1 MELIFIAGGAL
12 LALLFLLAQSL
23 SKGVGTVGG
32 ALKQIGLFVLQKNP
46 PGLVD
51 IFDDKD
57 GSGSRTWMNFGM
69 LWLVFATLLGFLM
82 GWHTY
87 DPTALDSLASVGW
100 SYDDGSSLK
109 DATLNFLSIAL
120 LYGLVGSGMVA
131 AARNGNG
138 RLASEANA
146 SMVALLLSVVLLATY
161 ILPFIFGFLD
171 IDTSENPIRTVL
183 YSLETLAVGLLLVPV
198 FINILITAANR
209 GEQELQTSVW
219 FLIMGIA
226 AYILSML
233 YMFFGE
239 LADATQMVWL
249 AERVA
254 YGWVPLALMFS
265 VGYHV
270 IPMTAKQPIWSGSLR
285 GASMLLLFITIPPF
299 FMTDASASNFVT
311 NLGAILLTLGVLPI
325 FAASINLLM
334 TASSGL
340 SAVVKQPGAIAASMA
355 FIALPFFAIGGYFT
369 AMDTFVGTGEL
380 GTMGDIVNMSMLF
393 TVGGL
398 LVLAGAFTNY
408 PNAIGKSLATPSTA
422 TLATWLV
429 FVGGVASTLTYLT
442 GEFTANAVA
451 ASEIEDVVA
460 NNGGFY
466 LTGAALFYLAAIGAI
481 LSTMVVIRTG
491 IASTGRSLDVNDVSD
506 VATYTLTSG
515 SSTTIRDLIGRG
527 VGVDTTLVVSET
539 EANEGGSTVIAVDS
553 ALHNDEVKEFPTT
566 ASTVMVEF
574 VQYLTNTNQSVF
586 ELFRS
591 MDLDDSGKIDSQE
604 FLAALEASDVEALS
618 SIEAAELVE
627 SMDLDGDGELNL
639 PELDIAIAQIKRD
652 HDIVAA
658 QEEE

>member
-12 LALLFLLAQSL
+12 LTLLFLLSQAL

-51 IFDDKD
+51 IFDDRD

-109 DATLNFLSIAL
+109 DATLNFLTIAL

-131 AARNGNG
+131 TARNGNG

-146 SMVALLLSVVLLATY
+146 SMVALLLSVALLATY

-171 IDTSENPIRTVL
+171 IDTSENPVKTIL

-198 FINILITAANR
+198 FINVLITAANR

-233 YMFFGE
+233 FMFFGE
-239 LADATQMVWL
+239 LAGATQMVWL

-270 IPMTAKQPIWSGSLR
+270 VPMTAKQPIWSGSLR

-340 SAVVKQPGAIAASMA
+340 SAVVKQPGAIAATMA
-355 FIALPFFAIGGYFT
+355 FLVFPFFAIGGYFT

-380 GTMGDIVNMSMLF
+380 GTMGDIVNMSMMF

-398 LVLAGAFTNY
+398 LVLAGVFTNY

-422 TLATWLV
+422 TLATWMVL
-429 FVGGVASTLTYLT
+429 VGGVASTLTYLT

-451 ASEIEDVVA
+451 TSEIEDVVA

-466 LTGAALFYLAAIGAI
+466 LTGAALFYLAAIGTI

-491 IASTGRSLDVNDVSD
+491 IASTGRSMDVNDVSD
-506 VATYTLTSG
+506 VSTYTLTSG

-553 ALHNDEVKEFPTT
+553 ALHNDEVKEFPPT
-566 ASTVMVEF
+566 ASSVMVEF

-591 MDLDDSGKIDSQE
+591 MDLDDSGKIDSRE
-604 FLAALEASDVEALS
+604 FLAALESSDVDALS
-618 SIEAAELVE
+618 SMEAAELVE

>member
-1 MELIFIAGGAL
+1 MELIFIAGGVL
-12 LALLFLLAQSL
+12 LTLLFLLAQSL

-32 ALKQIGLFVLQKNP
+32 ALKQVGLFVLQKNP

-183 YSLETLAVGLLLVPV
+183 YSLETLAVGLLLIPV

-442 GEFTANAVA
+442 GEFTSNAVA

-491 IASTGRSLDVNDVSD
+491 IASTGRSIEVNDVSD

-591 MDLDDSGKIDSQE
+591 MDLDDSGKIDSRE
-604 FLAALEASDVEALS
+604 FQAALEASDVEALS
-618 SIEAAELVE
+618 SLEAAELVE

>member
-1 MELIFIAGGAL
+1 
-12 LALLFLLAQSL
+12 
-23 SKGVGTVGG
+23 
-32 ALKQIGLFVLQKNP
+32 
-46 PGLVD
+46 
-51 IFDDKD
+51 
-57 GSGSRTWMNFGM
+57 
-69 LWLVFATLLGFLM
+69 M

-219 FLIMGIA
+219 FLIMAIA

-233 YMFFGE
+233 SMFFGE

-270 IPMTAKQPIWSGSLR
+270 IPMAAKQPIWSGSLR

-340 SAVVKQPGAIAASMA
+340 SAVVKQPGAVAASMA

-491 IASTGRSLDVNDVSD
+491 IASTGRSIEVNDVSD

-566 ASTVMVEF
+566 ASSVMVEF
-574 VQYLTNTNQSVF
+574 VQYLANTNQSVF
-586 ELFRS
+586 ELFRN
-591 MDLDDSGKIDSQE
+591 MDLDDSGKIDSRE

-618 SIEAAELVE
+618 SMEAAELVE

-652 HDIVAA
+652 HNIVAA

>member
-12 LALLFLLAQSL
+12 LVLLFLLAQSL

-233 YMFFGE
+233 FMFFGE

-398 LVLAGAFTNY
+398 LVLAGVFTNY
-408 PNAIGKSLATPSTA
+408 PNAIGKPLATPSTA
-422 TLATWLV
+422 TLATWLI

-460 NNGGFY
+460 DNGGFY

-491 IASTGRSLDVNDVSD
+491 IASTGRSIEVNDVSD

-591 MDLDDSGKIDSQE
+591 MDLDDSGKIDSRE
-604 FLAALEASDVEALS
+604 FLAALETSDVEALS

>member
-1 MELIFIAGGAL
+1 MELIFIAGGVL
-12 LALLFLLAQSL
+12 LTLLFLLAQSL

-32 ALKQIGLFVLQKNP
+32 ALKQVGLFVLQKNP

-183 YSLETLAVGLLLVPV
+183 YSLETLAVGLLLIPV

-442 GEFTANAVA
+442 GEFTSNAVA

-491 IASTGRSLDVNDVSD
+491 IASTGRSIEVNDVSD

-591 MDLDDSGKIDSQE
+591 MDLDDSGKIDSRE

-618 SIEAAELVE
+618 SMEAAELVE

>member
-12 LALLFLLAQSL
+12 LTLLLLLSQAL

-32 ALKQIGLFVLQKNP
+32 ALKQIGLFILQKNP

-109 DATLNFLSIAL
+109 DATLNFLTIAL

-171 IDTSENPIRTVL
+171 IDTSENPFKTIL

-198 FINILITAANR
+198 FINVLITAANR

-239 LADATQMVWL
+239 LAGATQMVWL

-270 IPMTAKQPIWSGSLR
+270 VPMTAKQPIWSGSLR

-340 SAVVKQPGAIAASMA
+340 SAVVKQPGAIAATMA
-355 FIALPFFAIGGYFT
+355 FLVFPFFAIGGYFT

-380 GTMGDIVNMSMLF
+380 GTMGDIVNMSMMF

-398 LVLAGAFTNY
+398 LVLAGVFTNY
-408 PNAIGKSLATPSTA
+408 PNAIGKPLATPSTA
-422 TLATWLV
+422 TLATWMVL
-429 FVGGVASTLTYLT
+429 VGGVASTLTYLT
-442 GEFTANAVA
+442 GEFTANAIA
-451 ASEIEDVVA
+451 TSEIEDVVA

-466 LTGAALFYLAAIGAI
+466 LTGAALFYLAAIGTI

-491 IASTGRSLDVNDVSD
+491 IASTGRSMDVNDVSD
-506 VATYTLTSG
+506 VSTYTLTSG

-539 EANEGGSTVIAVDS
+539 EENEGGSTVIAVDS
-553 ALHNDEVKEFPTT
+553 ALHNDEVKEFPPT
-566 ASTVMVEF
+566 ASSVMVEF

-591 MDLDDSGKIDSQE
+591 MDLDDSGKIDSRE
-604 FLAALEASDVEALS
+604 FLAALEGSDINALS
-618 SIEAAELVE
+618 SMEAAELVE

>member
-12 LALLFLLAQSL
+12 LTLLFLLSQAL

-32 ALKQIGLFVLQKNP
+32 ALKQIGLFILQKNP

-51 IFDDKD
+51 IFDDRD

-109 DATLNFLSIAL
+109 DATLNFLTIAL

-171 IDTSENPIRTVL
+171 IDTSENPVKTIL

-198 FINILITAANR
+198 FINVLITAANR

-233 YMFFGE
+233 FMFFGE
-239 LADATQMVWL
+239 LAGATQMVWL

-270 IPMTAKQPIWSGSLR
+270 VPMTAKQPIWSGSLR

-340 SAVVKQPGAIAASMA
+340 SAVVKQPGAIAATMA
-355 FIALPFFAIGGYFT
+355 FLVFPFFAIGGYFT

-380 GTMGDIVNMSMLF
+380 GTMGDIVNMSMMF

-398 LVLAGAFTNY
+398 LVLAGVFTNY

-422 TLATWLV
+422 TLATWMVL
-429 FVGGVASTLTYLT
+429 VGGVASTLTYLT

-451 ASEIEDVVA
+451 TSEIEDVVA

-466 LTGAALFYLAAIGAI
+466 LTGAALFYLAAIGTI

-491 IASTGRSLDVNDVSD
+491 IASTGRSMDVNDVSD
-506 VATYTLTSG
+506 VSTYTLTSG

-539 EANEGGSTVIAVDS
+539 EENEGGSTVIAVDS
-553 ALHNDEVKEFPTT
+553 ALHNDEVKEFPPT
-566 ASTVMVEF
+566 ASSVMVEF

-604 FLAALEASDVEALS
+604 FLAALESSDVDALS
-618 SIEAAELVE
+618 SMEAAELVE

>member
-12 LALLFLLAQSL
+12 LTLLLLLSQAL

-32 ALKQIGLFVLQKNP
+32 ALKQIGLFILQKNP

-109 DATLNFLSIAL
+109 DATLNFLTIAL

-171 IDTSENPIRTVL
+171 IDTSENPFKTIL

-198 FINILITAANR
+198 FINVLITAANR

-239 LADATQMVWL
+239 LAGATQMVWL

-270 IPMTAKQPIWSGSLR
+270 VPMTAKQPIWSGSLR

-340 SAVVKQPGAIAASMA
+340 SAVVKQPGAIAATMA
-355 FIALPFFAIGGYFT
+355 FLVFPFFAIGGYFT

-380 GTMGDIVNMSMLF
+380 GTMGDIVNMSMMF

-398 LVLAGAFTNY
+398 LVLAGVFTNY
-408 PNAIGKSLATPSTA
+408 PNAIGKPLATPSTA
-422 TLATWLV
+422 TLATWMVL
-429 FVGGVASTLTYLT
+429 VGGVASTLTYLT

-451 ASEIEDVVA
+451 TSEIEDVVA

-466 LTGAALFYLAAIGAI
+466 LTGAALFYLAAIGTI

-491 IASTGRSLDVNDVSD
+491 IASTGRSMDVNDVSD
-506 VATYTLTSG
+506 VSTYTLTSG

-539 EANEGGSTVIAVDS
+539 EENEGGSTVIAVDS
-553 ALHNDEVKEFPTT
+553 ALHNDEVKEFPPT
-566 ASTVMVEF
+566 ASSVMVEF

-591 MDLDDSGKIDSQE
+591 MDLDDSGKIDSRE

>member
-12 LALLFLLAQSL
+12 LTLLLLLSQAL

-32 ALKQIGLFVLQKNP
+32 ALKQIGLFILQKNP

-109 DATLNFLSIAL
+109 DATLNFLTIAL

-171 IDTSENPIRTVL
+171 IDTSENPFKTIL

-198 FINILITAANR
+198 FINVLITAANR

-239 LADATQMVWL
+239 LAGATQMVWL

-270 IPMTAKQPIWSGSLR
+270 VPMTAKQPIWSGSLR

-340 SAVVKQPGAIAASMA
+340 SAVVKQPGAIAATMA
-355 FIALPFFAIGGYFT
+355 FLVFPFFAIGGYFT

-380 GTMGDIVNMSMLF
+380 GTMGDIVNMSMMF

-398 LVLAGAFTNY
+398 LVLAGVFTNY
-408 PNAIGKSLATPSTA
+408 PNAIGKPLATPSTA
-422 TLATWLV
+422 TLATWMVL
-429 FVGGVASTLTYLT
+429 VGGVASTLTYLT

-451 ASEIEDVVA
+451 TSEIEDVVA

-466 LTGAALFYLAAIGAI
+466 LTGAALFYLAAIGTI

-491 IASTGRSLDVNDVSD
+491 IASTGRSMDVNDVSD
-506 VATYTLTSG
+506 VSTYTLTSG

-539 EANEGGSTVIAVDS
+539 EENEGGSTVIAVDS
-553 ALHNDEVKEFPTT
+553 ALHNDEVKEFPPT
-566 ASTVMVEF
+566 ASSVMVEF

-591 MDLDDSGKIDSQE
+591 MDLDDSGKIDSRE
-604 FLAALEASDVEALS
+604 FLAALEGSDIDALS
-618 SIEAAELVE
+618 SMEAAELVE

>member
-219 FLIMGIA
+219 FLIMAIA

-270 IPMTAKQPIWSGSLR
+270 IPMAAKQPIWSGSLR

-340 SAVVKQPGAIAASMA
+340 SAVVKQPGAVAASMA

-408 PNAIGKSLATPSTA
+408 PNAIGKPLATPSTA

-442 GEFTANAVA
+442 GEFTANAVT

-491 IASTGRSLDVNDVSD
+491 IASTGRSIEVNDVSD

-566 ASTVMVEF
+566 ASSVMVEF
-574 VQYLTNTNQSVF
+574 VQYLANTNQSVF
-586 ELFRS
+586 ELFRN
-591 MDLDDSGKIDSQE
+591 MDLDDSGKIDSRE
-604 FLAALEASDVEALS
+604 FLAALQASDVEALS
-618 SIEAAELVE
+618 SMEAAELVE

-652 HDIVAA
+652 HNIVAA

>member
-12 LALLFLLAQSL
+12 LTLLFLLSQAL

-51 IFDDKD
+51 IFDDRD

-109 DATLNFLSIAL
+109 DATLNFLTIAL

-171 IDTSENPIRTVL
+171 IDTSENPFKTIL

-233 YMFFGE
+233 FMFFGE
-239 LADATQMVWL
+239 LAGATQMVWL
-249 AERVA
+249 SERVA

-270 IPMTAKQPIWSGSLR
+270 VPMTAKQPIWSGSLR

-340 SAVVKQPGAIAASMA
+340 SAVVKQPGAIAATMA
-355 FIALPFFAIGGYFT
+355 FLVFPFFAIGGYFT

-380 GTMGDIVNMSMLF
+380 GTMGDIVNMSMMF

-398 LVLAGAFTNY
+398 LVLAGVFTNY

-422 TLATWLV
+422 TLATWMVL
-429 FVGGVASTLTYLT
+429 VGGVASTLTYLT

-451 ASEIEDVVA
+451 TSEIEDVVA

-466 LTGAALFYLAAIGAI
+466 LTGAALFYLAAIGTI

-491 IASTGRSLDVNDVSD
+491 IASTGRSMDVNDVSD
-506 VATYTLTSG
+506 VSTYTLTSG

-553 ALHNDEVKEFPTT
+553 ALHNDEVKEFPPT
-566 ASTVMVEF
+566 ASSVMVEF

-591 MDLDDSGKIDSQE
+591 MDLDDSGKIDSRE
-604 FLAALEASDVEALS
+604 FLAALESSDVDALS
-618 SIEAAELVE
+618 SMEAAELVE

-652 HDIVAA
+652 HGIVAA

>member
-12 LALLFLLAQSL
+12 LTLLLLLSQAL

-32 ALKQIGLFVLQKNP
+32 ALKQIGLFILQKNP

-109 DATLNFLSIAL
+109 DATLNFLTIAL

-171 IDTSENPIRTVL
+171 IDTSENPFKTIL

-198 FINILITAANR
+198 FINVLITAANR

-239 LADATQMVWL
+239 LAGATQMVWL

-270 IPMTAKQPIWSGSLR
+270 VPMTAKQPIWSGSLR

-340 SAVVKQPGAIAASMA
+340 SAVVKQPGAIAATMA
-355 FIALPFFAIGGYFT
+355 FLVFPFFAIGGYFT

-380 GTMGDIVNMSMLF
+380 GTMGDIVNMSMMF

-398 LVLAGAFTNY
+398 LVLAGVFTNY
-408 PNAIGKSLATPSTA
+408 PNAIGKPLATPSTA
-422 TLATWLV
+422 TLATWMVL
-429 FVGGVASTLTYLT
+429 VGGVASTLTYLT

-451 ASEIEDVVA
+451 TSEIEDVVA

-466 LTGAALFYLAAIGAI
+466 LTGAALFYLAAIGTI

-491 IASTGRSLDVNDVSD
+491 IASTGRSMDVNDVSD
-506 VATYTLTSG
+506 VSTYTLTSG

-539 EANEGGSTVIAVDS
+539 EENEGGSTVIAVDS
-553 ALHNDEVKEFPTT
+553 ALHNDEVKEFPPT
-566 ASTVMVEF
+566 ASSVMVEF

-591 MDLDDSGKIDSQE
+591 MDLDDSGKIDSRE
-604 FLAALEASDVEALS
+604 FLAALEGSDINALS
-618 SIEAAELVE
+618 SMEAAELVE

>member
-1 MELIFIAGGAL
+1 MDLIFIAGGAL
-12 LALLFLLAQSL
+12 LTLLFLLSQAL

-32 ALKQIGLFVLQKNP
+32 ALKQIGLFILQKNP

-51 IFDDKD
+51 IFDDRD

-109 DATLNFLSIAL
+109 DATLNFLTIAL

-171 IDTSENPIRTVL
+171 IDTSENPFKTIL

-198 FINILITAANR
+198 FINVLITAANR

-233 YMFFGE
+233 FMFFGE
-239 LADATQMVWL
+239 LAGATQMVWL

-270 IPMTAKQPIWSGSLR
+270 VPMTAKQPIWSGSLR

-340 SAVVKQPGAIAASMA
+340 SAVVKQPGAIAATMA
-355 FIALPFFAIGGYFT
+355 FLVFPFFAIGGYFT

-398 LVLAGAFTNY
+398 LVLAGVFTNY

-422 TLATWLV
+422 TLSTWMVL
-429 FVGGVASTLTYLT
+429 VGGVTSTLTYLT

-451 ASEIEDVVA
+451 TSEIEDVVA

-466 LTGAALFYLAAIGAI
+466 LTGAALFYLAAIGTI

-491 IASTGRSLDVNDVSD
+491 IASTGRSMDVNDVSD
-506 VATYTLTSG
+506 VSTYTLTSG

-553 ALHNDEVKEFPTT
+553 ALQNDEVKEFPTT
-566 ASTVMVEF
+566 ASSVMVEF
-574 VQYLTNTNQSVF
+574 VQYLTNTNQSVL
-586 ELFRS
+586 ELFQS
-591 MDLDDSGKIDSQE
+591 MELDDSGKIDSRE
-604 FLAALEASDVEALS
+604 FLAALESSDIDALS
-618 SIEAAELVE
+618 SMEGVELVE

>member
-1 MELIFIAGGAL
+1 MDLIFIAGGAL
-12 LALLFLLAQSL
+12 LTLLFLLSQAL

-32 ALKQIGLFVLQKNP
+32 ALKQIGLFILQKNP

-51 IFDDKD
+51 IFDDRD

-109 DATLNFLSIAL
+109 DATLNFLTIAL

-171 IDTSENPIRTVL
+171 IDTSENPFKTIL

-198 FINILITAANR
+198 FINVLITAANR

-233 YMFFGE
+233 FMFFGE
-239 LADATQMVWL
+239 LAGATQMVWL

-270 IPMTAKQPIWSGSLR
+270 VPMTAKQPIWSGSLR
-285 GASMLLLFITIPPF
+285 GASMLMLFITIPPF

-340 SAVVKQPGAIAASMA
+340 SAVVKQPGAIAATMA
-355 FIALPFFAIGGYFT
+355 FLVFPFFAIGGYFT

-398 LVLAGAFTNY
+398 LVLAGVFTNY

-422 TLATWLV
+422 TLSTWMVL
-429 FVGGVASTLTYLT
+429 VGGVTSTLTYLT

-451 ASEIEDVVA
+451 TSEIEDVVA

-466 LTGAALFYLAAIGAI
+466 LTGAALFYLAAIGTI

-491 IASTGRSLDVNDVSD
+491 IASTGRSMDVNDVSD
-506 VATYTLTSG
+506 VSTYTLTSG

-566 ASTVMVEF
+566 ASSVMVEF
-574 VQYLTNTNQSVF
+574 VQYLTNTNQSVL
-586 ELFRS
+586 ELFQS
-591 MDLDDSGKIDSQE
+591 MDLDDSGKIDSRE
-604 FLAALEASDVEALS
+604 FLAALESSDIDALS
-618 SIEAAELVE
+618 SMEGVELVE

>member
-1 MELIFIAGGAL
+1 MELIFIAGGVFLVL
-12 LALLFLLAQSL
+12 LLLLAQSL

-32 ALKQIGLFVLQKNP
+32 ALKQVGLFVLQKNP

-69 LWLVFATLLGFLM
+69 LWLVFATLLGFLL

-100 SYDDGSSLK
+100 SYDDGSSLRE
-109 DATLNFLSIAL
+109 ATLNFLTIAL

-131 AARNGNG
+131 TARNGSG

-146 SMVALLLSVVLLATY
+146 SMVALLLTAVLLATY

-171 IDTSENPIRTVL
+171 VDTSENPIRTIL

-198 FINILITAANR
+198 FINLLITAANR
-209 GEQELQTSVW
+209 GDQELQTSVW
-219 FLIMGIA
+219 FLLMGIA
-226 AYILSML
+226 AYIISML

-239 LADATQMVWL
+239 LAGATQMVWF

-254 YGWVPLALMFS
+254 HGWVPLALMFS

-270 IPMTAKQPIWSGSLR
+270 VPMVAKQPIWSGSLR
-285 GASMLLLFITIPPF
+285 GASMFLLFITIPPF

-340 SAVVKQPGAIAASMA
+340 SSVVKEPGAIAATMA
-355 FIALPFFAIGGYFT
+355 FLALPFFAIGGYFT

-380 GTMGDIVNMSMLF
+380 GTMADIVDMNMLF

-398 LVLAGAFTNY
+398 LVLAGVFTNY
-408 PNAIGKSLATPSTA
+408 PNAIGKPLATPSTA
-422 TLATWLV
+422 TLATWMVLI
-429 FVGGVASTLTYLT
+429 GGVTSTLTYLT
-442 GEFTANAVA
+442 GEFTFNAVA
-451 ASEIEDVVA
+451 TSEVEDVVA

-466 LTGAALFYLAAIGAI
+466 LTGAALFYLASIGTI

-491 IASTGRSLDVNDVSD
+491 IASTGRAIAVTDASD
-506 VATYTLTSG
+506 VASYTLTSG

-527 VGVDTTLVVSET
+527 VGVDTVLVVSET
-539 EANEGGSTVIAVDS
+539 EVNEGGSTVIAVDS
-553 ALHNDEVKEFPTT
+553 ALHNDEIKEFPTT
-566 ASTVMVEF
+566 VSSVMVEF
-574 VQYLTNTNQSVF
+574 VQYLTNTHQSVF

-591 MDLDDSGKIDSQE
+591 MDLDDSGKIDSRE
-604 FLAALEASDVEALS
+604 FLAALEATEVEALS
-618 SIEAAELVE
+618 SMEAAELVE

-658 QEEE
+658 EEEE

>member
-12 LALLFLLAQSL
+12 LTLLLLLSQAL

-32 ALKQIGLFVLQKNP
+32 ALKQIGLFILQKNP

-109 DATLNFLSIAL
+109 DATLNFLTIAL

-171 IDTSENPIRTVL
+171 IDTSENPFKTIL

-198 FINILITAANR
+198 FINVLITAANR

-239 LADATQMVWL
+239 LAGATQMVWL

-270 IPMTAKQPIWSGSLR
+270 VPMTAKQPIWSGSLR

-340 SAVVKQPGAIAASMA
+340 SAVVKQPGAIAATMA
-355 FIALPFFAIGGYFT
+355 FLVFPFFAIGGYFT

-380 GTMGDIVNMSMLF
+380 GTMGDIVNMSMMF

-398 LVLAGAFTNY
+398 LVLAGVFTNY
-408 PNAIGKSLATPSTA
+408 PNAIGKPLATPSTA
-422 TLATWLV
+422 TLATWMVL
-429 FVGGVASTLTYLT
+429 VGGVASTLTYLT
-442 GEFTANAVA
+442 GEFTSNAVA
-451 ASEIEDVVA
+451 TSEIEDVVA

-466 LTGAALFYLAAIGAI
+466 LTGAALFYLAAIGTI

-491 IASTGRSLDVNDVSD
+491 IASTGRSMDVNDVSD
-506 VATYTLTSG
+506 VSTYTLTSG

-539 EANEGGSTVIAVDS
+539 EASEGGSTVIAVDS
-553 ALHNDEVKEFPTT
+553 ALHNDEVKEFPPT
-566 ASTVMVEF
+566 ASSVMVEF

-591 MDLDDSGKIDSQE
+591 MDLDDSGKIDSRE
-604 FLAALEASDVEALS
+604 FLAALEGSDIDALS
-618 SIEAAELVE
+618 SMEAAELVE

>member
-1 MELIFIAGGAL
+1 MELIFIAGGVFLVL
-12 LALLFLLAQSL
+12 LLLLAQAL

-32 ALKQIGLFVLQKNP
+32 ALKQVGLFVLQKNP

-69 LWLVFATLLGFLM
+69 LWLVFATLLGFLL

-100 SYDDGSSLK
+100 SYDDGSSLRE
-109 DATLNFLSIAL
+109 ATLNFLTIAL

-131 AARNGNG
+131 TARNGSG

-146 SMVALLLSVVLLATY
+146 SMVALLLTAVLLATY

-171 IDTSENPIRTVL
+171 VDTSENPIRTIL
-183 YSLETLAVGLLLVPV
+183 YRLETLAVGLLLVPV
-198 FINILITAANR
+198 FINLLITAANR
-209 GEQELQTSVW
+209 GDQELQTSVW
-219 FLIMGIA
+219 FLLMGIA
-226 AYILSML
+226 AYIISML

-239 LADATQMVWL
+239 LAGATQMVWF

-254 YGWVPLALMFS
+254 HGWVPLALMFS

-270 IPMTAKQPIWSGSLR
+270 VPMVAKQPIWSGSLR
-285 GASMLLLFITIPPF
+285 GASMFLLFITIPPF

-340 SAVVKQPGAIAASMA
+340 SSVVKEPGAIAATMA
-355 FIALPFFAIGGYFT
+355 FLVLPFFAIGGYFT

-380 GTMGDIVNMSMLF
+380 GTMADIVDMNMLF

-398 LVLAGAFTNY
+398 LVLAGVFTNY
-408 PNAIGKSLATPSTA
+408 PNAIGKPLATPSTA
-422 TLATWLV
+422 TLATWMVLI
-429 FVGGVASTLTYLT
+429 GGVTSTLTYLT
-442 GEFTANAVA
+442 GEFTFNAVA
-451 ASEIEDVVA
+451 TSEVEDVVA

-466 LTGAALFYLAAIGAI
+466 LTGAALFYLASIGII

-491 IASTGRSLDVNDVSD
+491 IASTGRAIAVTDASD
-506 VATYTLTSG
+506 VASYTLTSG

-527 VGVDTTLVVSET
+527 VGVDTVLVVSET

-553 ALHNDEVKEFPTT
+553 ALHNDEIKEFPTT
-566 ASTVMVEF
+566 VSSVMVEF
-574 VQYLTNTNQSVF
+574 VQYLTNTHQSVF

-591 MDLDDSGKIDSQE
+591 MDLDDSGKIDSRE
-604 FLAALEASDVEALS
+604 FLAALEATEVEALS
-618 SIEAAELVE
+618 SMEAAELVE

-658 QEEE
+658 EEEE

>member
-100 SYDDGSSLK
+100 SYDDGSSLQ

-171 IDTSENPIRTVL
+171 IETSENPIRTVL
-183 YSLETLAVGLLLVPV
+183 YSLETLAVGLLLIPV

-233 YMFFGE
+233 SMFFGE

-340 SAVVKQPGAIAASMA
+340 SAVVKQPGAIAATMA

-380 GTMGDIVNMSMLF
+380 GTMGDIVNMSMMF

-451 ASEIEDVVA
+451 SSQIEDVVA
-460 NNGGFY
+460 SNGGFY

-491 IASTGRSLDVNDVSD
+491 IASTGRAIEVNDVSD

-591 MDLDDSGKIDSQE
+591 MDLDDSGKIDSRE

-618 SIEAAELVE
+618 SMEAAELVE

>member
-1 MELIFIAGGAL
+1 MELIFIAGGVFLVL
-12 LALLFLLAQSL
+12 LLLLAQSL

-32 ALKQIGLFVLQKNP
+32 ALKQVGLFVLQKNP

-69 LWLVFATLLGFLM
+69 LWLVFATLLGFLL

-100 SYDDGSSLK
+100 SYDDGSSLRE
-109 DATLNFLSIAL
+109 ASLNFLTIAL

-131 AARNGNG
+131 TARNGSG
-138 RLASEANA
+138 RMASEANA
-146 SMVALLLSVVLLATY
+146 SMVALLLTAVLLATY

-171 IDTSENPIRTVL
+171 VDTSENPIRTIL

-198 FINILITAANR
+198 FINLLITAANR
-209 GEQELQTSVW
+209 GDQELQTSVW
-219 FLIMGIA
+219 FLLMGIA
-226 AYILSML
+226 AYIISML

-239 LADATQMVWL
+239 LAGATQMVWF

-254 YGWVPLALMFS
+254 HGWVPLALMFS

-270 IPMTAKQPIWSGSLR
+270 VPMVAKQPIWSGSLR
-285 GASMLLLFITIPPF
+285 GASMFLLFITIPPF

-340 SAVVKQPGAIAASMA
+340 SSVVKEPGAIAATMA
-355 FIALPFFAIGGYFT
+355 FLALPFFAIGGYFT

-380 GTMGDIVNMSMLF
+380 GTMADIVDMNMLF

-398 LVLAGAFTNY
+398 LVLAGVFTNY
-408 PNAIGKSLATPSTA
+408 PNAIGKPLATPSTA
-422 TLATWLV
+422 TLATWMVLI
-429 FVGGVASTLTYLT
+429 GGVTSTLTYLT
-442 GEFTANAVA
+442 GEFTFNAVA
-451 ASEIEDVVA
+451 TSEVEDVVA

-466 LTGAALFYLAAIGAI
+466 LTGAALFYLASIGTI
-481 LSTMVVIRTG
+481 LATMVVIRTG
-491 IASTGRSLDVNDVSD
+491 IASTGRAIAVTDASD
-506 VATYTLTSG
+506 VASYTLTSG

-527 VGVDTTLVVSET
+527 VGVDTVLVVSET

-553 ALHNDEVKEFPTT
+553 ALHNDEIKEFPTT
-566 ASTVMVEF
+566 VSSVMVEF
-574 VQYLTNTNQSVF
+574 VQYLTNTHQSVF

-591 MDLDDSGKIDSQE
+591 MDLDDSGKIDSRE
-604 FLAALEASDVEALS
+604 FLAALEATEVEALS
-618 SIEAAELVE
+618 SMEAAELVE

-639 PELDIAIAQIKRD
+639 PELDLSLIHI
-652 HDIVAA
+652 
-658 QEEE
+658 

>member
-32 ALKQIGLFVLQKNP
+32 ALKQIGLFILQKNP

-219 FLIMGIA
+219 FLIMAIA

-233 YMFFGE
+233 SMFFGE

-270 IPMTAKQPIWSGSLR
+270 IPMAAKQPIWSGSLR

-340 SAVVKQPGAIAASMA
+340 SAVVKQPGAVAASMA

-466 LTGAALFYLAAIGAI
+466 LTGAALFYLVAIGAI

-491 IASTGRSLDVNDVSD
+491 IASTGRSIEVNDVSD

-566 ASTVMVEF
+566 ASSVMVEF
-574 VQYLTNTNQSVF
+574 VQYLANTNQSVF
-586 ELFRS
+586 ELFRN
-591 MDLDDSGKIDSQE
+591 MDLDDSGKIDSRE

-618 SIEAAELVE
+618 SMEAAELVE

-652 HDIVAA
+652 HNIVAA

>member
-1 MELIFIAGGAL
+1 MELIFIAGGVFLVL
-12 LALLFLLAQSL
+12 LLLLAQAL

-32 ALKQIGLFVLQKNP
+32 ALKQVGLFVLQKNP

-69 LWLVFATLLGFLM
+69 LWLVFATLLGFLL

-100 SYDDGSSLK
+100 SYDDGSSLRE
-109 DATLNFLSIAL
+109 ATLNFLTIAL

-131 AARNGNG
+131 TARNGSG

-146 SMVALLLSVVLLATY
+146 SMVALLLTAVLLATY

-171 IDTSENPIRTVL
+171 VDTSENPIRTIL

-198 FINILITAANR
+198 FINLLITAANR
-209 GEQELQTSVW
+209 GDQELQTSVW
-219 FLIMGIA
+219 FLLMGIA
-226 AYILSML
+226 AYIISML

-239 LADATQMVWL
+239 LAGATQMVWF

-254 YGWVPLALMFS
+254 HGWVPLALMFS

-270 IPMTAKQPIWSGSLR
+270 VPMVAKQPIWSGSLR
-285 GASMLLLFITIPPF
+285 GASMFLLFITIPPF

-340 SAVVKQPGAIAASMA
+340 SSVVKEPGAIAATMA
-355 FIALPFFAIGGYFT
+355 FLALPFFAIGGYFT

-380 GTMGDIVNMSMLF
+380 GTMADIVDMNMLF

-398 LVLAGAFTNY
+398 LVLAGVFTNY
-408 PNAIGKSLATPSTA
+408 PNAIGKPLATPSTA
-422 TLATWLV
+422 TLATWMVLI
-429 FVGGVASTLTYLT
+429 GGVTSTLTYLT
-442 GEFTANAVA
+442 GEFTFNAVA
-451 ASEIEDVVA
+451 TSEVEDVVA

-466 LTGAALFYLAAIGAI
+466 LTGAALFYLASIGTI

-491 IASTGRSLDVNDVSD
+491 IASTGRAIAVTDASD
-506 VATYTLTSG
+506 VASYTLTSG

-527 VGVDTTLVVSET
+527 VGVDTVLVVSET
-539 EANEGGSTVIAVDS
+539 EVNEGGSTVIAVDS
-553 ALHNDEVKEFPTT
+553 ALHNDEIKEFPTT
-566 ASTVMVEF
+566 VSSVMVEF
-574 VQYLTNTNQSVF
+574 VQYLTNTHQSVF

-591 MDLDDSGKIDSQE
+591 MDLDDSGKIDSRE
-604 FLAALEASDVEALS
+604 FLAALEATEVEALS
-618 SIEAAELVE
+618 SLEAAELVE

-658 QEEE
+658 EEEE

>member
-233 YMFFGE
+233 FMFFGE

-491 IASTGRSLDVNDVSD
+491 IASTGRSIEVNDVSD

-553 ALHNDEVKEFPTT
+553 ALHNDEIKEFPTT

-591 MDLDDSGKIDSQE
+591 MDLDDSGKIDSRE

-618 SIEAAELVE
+618 SMEAADLVE

>member
-340 SAVVKQPGAIAASMA
+340 SAVVKQPGAIAATMA

-442 GEFTANAVA
+442 GEFTSNAVA

-491 IASTGRSLDVNDVSD
+491 IASTGRSIEVNDVSD

-591 MDLDDSGKIDSQE
+591 MDLDDSGKIDSRE

-618 SIEAAELVE
+618 SLEAAELVE

>member
-1 MELIFIAGGAL
+1 MELIFIAGGVL
-12 LALLFLLAQSL
+12 LTLLFLLAQSL

-32 ALKQIGLFVLQKNP
+32 ALKQVGLFVLQKNP

-183 YSLETLAVGLLLVPV
+183 YSLETLAVGLLLIPV

-442 GEFTANAVA
+442 GEFTSNAVA

-491 IASTGRSLDVNDVSD
+491 IASTGRSIEVNDVSD

-574 VQYLTNTNQSVF
+574 VQYLTNTHQSVF

-591 MDLDDSGKIDSQE
+591 MDLDDSGKIDSRE

-618 SIEAAELVE
+618 SLEAAELVE

>member
-1 MELIFIAGGAL
+1 MELIFIAGGVL
-12 LALLFLLAQSL
+12 LTLLFLLAQSL

-32 ALKQIGLFVLQKNP
+32 ALKQVGLFVLQKNP

-183 YSLETLAVGLLLVPV
+183 YSLETLAVGLLLIPV

-325 FAASINLLM
+325 FAASINLLI

-442 GEFTANAVA
+442 GEFTSNAVA

-491 IASTGRSLDVNDVSD
+491 IASTGRSIEVNDVSD

-591 MDLDDSGKIDSQE
+591 MDLDDSGKIDSRE

-618 SIEAAELVE
+618 SLEAAELVE

>member
-12 LALLFLLAQSL
+12 LTLLLLLSQAL

-51 IFDDKD
+51 IFDDRD

-109 DATLNFLSIAL
+109 DATLNFLTIAL

-171 IDTSENPIRTVL
+171 IDTSENPFKTIL

-233 YMFFGE
+233 FMFFGE
-239 LADATQMVWL
+239 LAGATQMVWL
-249 AERVA
+249 SERVA

-270 IPMTAKQPIWSGSLR
+270 VPMTAKQPIWSGSLR

-340 SAVVKQPGAIAASMA
+340 SAVVKQPGAIAATMA
-355 FIALPFFAIGGYFT
+355 FLVFPFFAIGGYFT

-380 GTMGDIVNMSMLF
+380 GTMGDIVNMSMMF

-398 LVLAGAFTNY
+398 LVLAGVFTNY

-422 TLATWLV
+422 TLATWMVL
-429 FVGGVASTLTYLT
+429 VGGVASTLTYLT

-451 ASEIEDVVA
+451 TSEIEDVVA

-466 LTGAALFYLAAIGAI
+466 LTGAALFYLAAIGTI

-491 IASTGRSLDVNDVSD
+491 IASTGRSMDVNDVSD
-506 VATYTLTSG
+506 VSTYTLTSG

-553 ALHNDEVKEFPTT
+553 ALHNDEVKEFPPT
-566 ASTVMVEF
+566 ASSVMVEF

-591 MDLDDSGKIDSQE
+591 MDLDDSGKIDSRE
-604 FLAALEASDVEALS
+604 FLAALESSDVDALS
-618 SIEAAELVE
+618 SMEAAELVE

>member
-171 IDTSENPIRTVL
+171 IDTSENPIRTIL

-299 FMTDASASNFVT
+299 FMTDASAGNFVT

-380 GTMGDIVNMSMLF
+380 GTMGDIVNLSMMF

-451 ASEIEDVVA
+451 SSEIEDVVA

-481 LSTMVVIRTG
+481 LSTLVVIRTG
-491 IASTGRSLDVNDVSD
+491 IASTGRSIEVNDVSD

-553 ALHNDEVKEFPTT
+553 ALHNDEIKEFPTT

-618 SIEAAELVE
+618 SMEATELVE

>member
-1 MELIFIAGGAL
+1 MEMIFIAGGL
-12 LALLFLLAQSL
+12 LVTLLFFLSQSL
-23 SKGVGTVGG
+23 EKGLGTVGG
-32 ALKQIGLFVLQKNP
+32 ALKQIGLFILQKNP

-100 SYDDGSSLK
+100 SYDDGSSLR
-109 DATLNFLSIAL
+109 DAAFNFLFIAL

-131 AARNGNG
+131 TARNGSG

-146 SMVALLLSVVLLATY
+146 SMAALLLSATVLATY
-161 ILPFIFGFLD
+161 ILPFIFGFLS
-171 IDTSENPIRTVL
+171 IDTETGAVATML
-183 YSLETLAVGLLLVPV
+183 YSLETFAVGLLLVPV
-198 FINILITAANR
+198 FINLLITAANR
-209 GEQELQTSVW
+209 GEKELQTSVW
-219 FLIMGIA
+219 FLLMGVA
-226 AYILSML
+226 AFIVSMM

-239 LADATQMVWL
+239 LVGATQMVWL

-254 YGWVPLALMFS
+254 HGWVPLALMFS

-270 IPMTAKQPIWSGSLR
+270 IPMAAKQPIWSGSMR
-285 GASMLLLFITIPPF
+285 SASMFLLFITIPPF

-334 TASSGL
+334 TAGSGL
-340 SAVVKQPGAIAASMA
+340 SDVVKKPGAMAATMA
-355 FIALPFFAIGGYFT
+355 FLVLPFFAIGGYFT
-369 AMDTFVGTGEL
+369 AMDTFVGTGAL
-380 GTMGDIVNMSMLF
+380 GTMGQVVNMGMMF
-393 TVGGL
+393 TAGGL
-398 LVLAGAFTNY
+398 LVLAGVFTNY
-408 PNAIGKSLATPSTA
+408 PNAIGKPLATPSTG
-422 TLATWLV
+422 TLSSWMMM
-429 FVGGVASTLTYLT
+429 VGGVASTLIYII
-442 GEFTANAVA
+442 GEFTANAVSA
-451 ASEIEDVVA
+451 TEVEDVVA

-466 LTGAALFYLAAIGAI
+466 LTGAAMFYLLSIGAI

-491 IASTGRSLDVNDVSD
+491 ISSTGRSLEIDEVSD
-506 VATYTLTSG
+506 VSTYTLTSG

-527 VGVDTTLVVSET
+527 VGVDTHLVVSET
-539 EANEGGSTVIAVDS
+539 EANEGGSTIIGVES
-553 ALHNDEVKEFPTT
+553 ALHNDEITEFPN
-566 ASTVMVEF
+566 TVSSVMIDF

-591 MDLDDSGKIDSQE
+591 MDLDDSGKIDSRE
-604 FLAALEASDVEALS
+604 FLAAVESSDIDALS
-618 SIEAAELVE
+618 SFEASELVAG
-627 SMDLDGDGELNL
+627 MDLDGDGELNL

-652 HDIVAA
+652 HDIVPSH
-658 QEEE
+658 EEE